1 MKTSIKSLLVVM
13 AVTGAVGA
21 GLAYAFPSDGA
32 HGCRDGSHAMSFE
45 GHRGGYGDSDRMIE
59 HMASSLDLSKQQRD
73 AMYAIV
79 DKARPQTRVL
89 RDRLAETHK
98 QLRALTQQGTPKE
111 ADVRKLADAQ
121 GKAIADMIVLHTKV
135 RSEILAVL
143 TDAQRKQLEQ
153 WRGHRGRPSS
163 FEKRGSAEGAGP
175 ARELSN
181 APSPD
186 FPQAPAAKT
195 MM

>member
-21 GLAYAFPSDGA
+21 GLAYAFPSGGA
-32 HGCRDGSHAMSFE
+32 HGCRDGGVHGMSFE

-59 HMASSLDLSKQQRD
+59 HMTSSLDLSKQQRD
-73 AMYAIV
+73 AMYGIV
-79 DKARPQTRVL
+79 DKARPQTRAL
-89 RDRLAETHK
+89 RDRLFETHK

-111 ADVRKLADAQ
+111 TEVRKLADAQ

-135 RSEILAVL
+135 RTEILGVL
-143 TDAQRKQLEQ
+143 TNAQRQQLEQ
-153 WRGHRGRPSS
+153 WRDHRGRPSS
-163 FEKRGSAEGAGP
+163 WEKRGAV
-175 ARELSN
+175 RHLSN
-181 APSPD
+181 AESLNSPGQVPS
-186 FPQAPAAKT
+186 KV

>member
-13 AVTGAVGA
+13 AITGAVGA
-21 GLAYAFPSDGA
+21 GLAYAFPSGGE
-32 HGCRDGSHAMSFE
+32 HGCRDGAHSMSFE

-79 DKARPQTRVL
+79 DKARPQTREL
-89 RDRLAETHK
+89 RDRLVETHK

-111 ADVRKLADAQ
+111 SEVRKLADAQ
-121 GKAIADMIVLHTKV
+121 GKAIADMIVLRTKV
-135 RSEILAVL
+135 RAEIRGVL
-143 TDAQRKQLEQ
+143 TDAQRQQLDQ
-153 WRGHRGRPSS
+153 WRGQHGRRTS
-163 FEKRGSAEGAGP
+163 SAEKQGA

-181 APSPD
+181 AESPG
-186 FPQAPAAKT
+186 ASEPAASQVL
-195 MM
+195 M

>member
-21 GLAYAFPSDGA
+21 GLAYAFPSGGA
-32 HGCRDGSHAMSFE
+32 HGCHDGSHAMSFE

-79 DKARPQTRVL
+79 DKARPQTREL
-89 RDRLAETHK
+89 RDRLVETHK

-111 ADVRKLADAQ
+111 SEVRKLADAQ
-121 GKAIADMIVLHTKV
+121 GKAIADMIVLRTKV
-135 RSEILAVL
+135 RAEIRGVL
-143 TDAQRKQLEQ
+143 TDAQRQQLDQ
-153 WRGHRGRPSS
+153 WRGQHGRRTS
-163 FEKRGSAEGAGP
+163 SAEKQGA

-181 APSPD
+181 AESPGTSE
-186 FPQAPAAKT
+186 PAASQVL
-195 MM
+195 M

>member
-13 AVTGAVGA
+13 AITGAVGA
-21 GLAYAFPSDGA
+21 GLAYAFPSGGE
-32 HGCRDGSHAMSFE
+32 HGCRDGAHSMSFA

-79 DKARPQTRVL
+79 DKARPQTREL
-89 RDRLAETHK
+89 RDRLVETHK

-111 ADVRKLADAQ
+111 SEVRKLADAQ
-121 GKAIADMIVLHTKV
+121 GKAIADMIVLRT
-135 RSEILAVL
+135 RIRTEIRGVL
-143 TDAQRKQLEQ
+143 TDAQRQQLDQ
-153 WRGHRGRPSS
+153 WRGQHGRRTS
-163 FEKRGSAEGAGP
+163 SAEKQGA

-181 APSPD
+181 AESPG
-186 FPQAPAAKT
+186 ASEPAASQVL
-195 MM
+195 M